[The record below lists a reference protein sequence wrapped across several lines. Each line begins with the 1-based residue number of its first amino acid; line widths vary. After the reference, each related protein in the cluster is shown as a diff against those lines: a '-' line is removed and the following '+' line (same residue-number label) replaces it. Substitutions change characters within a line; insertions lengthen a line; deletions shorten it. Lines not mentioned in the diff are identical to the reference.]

1 MGDFNT
7 YWQMTINNYDERD
20 LALVRQ
26 GYPDDIR
33 KLVYTLEKGE
43 QGTPHIQAYIHM
55 KRSVRL
61 SHMKKLFPGA
71 HFASQT
77 SAEWR
82 LNQHNY
88 AQKLDPTAE
97 SPAVIQNND
106 PLHTIEGTIRRV
118 MRWIEKEMAYHEYS
132 YKHLMEYRKMA
143 EKRMV
148 QEDYTMAKVFVSAVY
163 KQMWKQY
170 GEDMYSNLAPVFAR
184 ERLEEVASRENIAD
198 THTHTHEDEKISHEG
213 GITTNASEDG
223 SLEDGSSHSGS
234 EESGE
239 DDEGHDDSEGSES
252 KASDESDDSGCS
264 ESDVESED

>member
-33 KLVYTLEKGE
+33 KLVYTLEEGKE
-43 QGTPHIQAYIHM
+43 GTPHIQAYIHM

-88 AQKLDPTAE
+88 AQKLDDTAQ

-118 MRWIEKEMAYHEYS
+118 MRWIEKEMAYQEYS
-132 YKHLMEYRKMA
+132 YKYLMDYRKMA

-184 ERLEEVASRENIAD
+184 ERLEEVASRENLAD
-198 THTHTHEDEKISHEG
+198 THTHTHEDEKFSHEE
-213 GITTNASEDG
+213 GITNASEE
-223 SLEDGSSHSGS
+223 SSEDGSSDSGI
-234 EESGE
+234 EESWQDYESDE
-239 DDEGHDDSEGSES
+239 DSQGSGTE
-252 KASDESDDSGCS
+252 ASDESDDYGRS
-264 ESDVESED
+264 ESDAESEG